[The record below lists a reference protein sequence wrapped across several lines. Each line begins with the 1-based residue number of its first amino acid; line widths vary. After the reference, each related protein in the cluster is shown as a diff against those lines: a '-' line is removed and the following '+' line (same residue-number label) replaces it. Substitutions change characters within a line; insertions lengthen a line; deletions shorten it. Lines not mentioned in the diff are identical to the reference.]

1 MSRTERWTIIGVG
14 VAVVSAVIAFLAW
27 WFPQQAG
34 GGPGTTSTVSTA
46 VEPSTPV
53 GQEPSA
59 PPNTVAVTPE
69 QPVVPRVAP
78 ETPIDSPA
86 LPSQAQPAIL
96 AVDHIQIFTWAYNP
110 AGPPNA
116 YIADNNGGKK
126 VRISWESSAGGF
138 DVNGGCT
145 STVHVEGNGYDHAE
159 SSSNCSDSMGTY
171 FDVPKPGIYTATV
184 TTYQTS
190 GHQYSDSLPFTIQ

>member
-1 MSRTERWTIIGVG
+1 MSRSERWTIIGVG

-46 VEPSTPV
+46 AEPSTPV

-59 PPNTVAVTPE
+59 QPNTVAVTPE
-69 QPVVPRVAP
+69 PLVVPRAAP

-86 LPSQAQPAIL
+86 PTSQAQPAIL
-96 AVDHIQIFTWAYNP
+96 VVDHIQIFTWAYDP

-116 YIADNNGGKK
+116 YFADNNGGQDGQDQ
-126 VRISWESSAGGF
+126 WESSAGGF
-138 DVNGGCT
+138 DVNGGFT
-145 STVHVEGNGYDHAE
+145 STVHVWRA
-159 SSSNCSDSMGTY
+159 
-171 FDVPKPGIYTATV
+171 TATTMPSPRPTAV
-184 TTYQTS
+184 IQW
-190 GHQYSDSLPFTIQ
+190 GHLSMSQSPVSTPPR